1 MALSYDPGSKKWN
14 VSYEKTDNKIDYSTD
29 NKTTKRIYVA
39 TWWGYKNIKAAQV
52 SNTPISPSKGVWVGE
67 MNIDRDA
74 TAQSINSALGVQPE
88 RSLNGGNLLPG
99 IKNEIAQQDTSLNNS
114 YRDLNTA
121 NATTNNLNQVKN
133 TAYDKTVALASNT
146 KGGDYVSQRD
156 TIRNIQGLDDQTK
169 NTLENYYKA
178 FYSTEKLQQWDPSL
192 GAKPPYGEFD
202 SSYYKTQS
210 PAAAQQWE
218 SAVAND
224 DIDITQRYGEGG
236 FYLQHYTTQG
246 KPAGLRGNKAETTA
260 AANEYLETPP
270 TDADLQAA
278 RTIQLGVDTDTQT
291 DRLLNIPAVASEWEK
306 AKGGDSYWKEQA
318 QEKFLDINKPDEF
331 AALFRLSDRPEDQI
345 VRLNYNANAGYGI
358 TELEDALGEA
368 VGEKATVD
376 VKRFGALTQDVL
388 KQTIDEMKKA
398 KAREQE
404 MAMFKGF
411 GAFSE
416 ITDINK
422 ELSNSILGDSG
433 VGGVLSF
440 MGGGKAQESL
450 EKSLTGLTGVN
461 TNNTV
466 YNWQKWFDETLK
478 TKYSKDY
485 SKFEPLE
492 EKRDVIKAF
501 TSEKTKGKV
510 FDEGKQEFTE
520 DFLNR
525 SGFTT
530 TQDLINFLKKQETE
544 GQTILDTIK
553 GDPGDNAKT
562 VLDPILS
569 TLTKTIKDLDKETD
583 RSFTLN
589 YATDD
594 ITNDIKIDAQ
604 FARDFIDEYLIP
616 RFNQS
621 KSMNEFVE
629 YLDVR
634 QEEQNPFQTQDIMNA
649 AKLVADVRAESYLD
663 QIKATPGRYFD
674 SNFYFNPTGDKARE
688 SAYADQ
694 ASTVA
699 ADWEAAKKG
708 DEYWKSQAYR
718 FGVNIEDKDAFAR
731 MHFQVKGQGKGY
743 DPADDILNASKV
755 SDYIYTQILPAL
767 KEEALKSG
775 TVFGQFIT
783 PEEFADEM
791 LRGLDPNDKS
801 TWDEVLKRY
810 GMDDFKGNIDEL
822 KEYVKETLRTGSA
835 QEIREN
841 IKYLN
846 EKRQKPTQEAL
857 GVTYI
862 ERPEDYK
869 DEGIK
874 GETELYKTFQSA
886 GFKGT
891 EDEFYNDFFPDM
903 DRSEQVLLTK
913 SGKDESLKTTGLDFT
928 DPFASLGTIE
938 SFFDADEPEETTDKP
953 EPKTNS
959 YFRIAMG
966 EDEDE
971 PTTKSKSGASIL
983 GEFTSMFKGL

>member
-1 MALSYDPGSKKWN
+1 MGISYDPPSKKWN
-14 VSYEKTDNKIDYSTD
+14 VVPENIPD
-29 NKTTKRIYVA
+29 TTPK
-39 TWWGYKNIKAAQV
+39 QV
-52 SNTPISPSKGVWVGE
+52 SIWV
-67 MNIDRDA
+67 DD
-74 TAQSINSALGVQPE
+74 
-88 RSLNGGNLLPG
+88 NGGNLYAMDVSKDPYWQQQDAKRRAGTKIPKSNFFEVSFPSNLTNDQIGKLIASEYKKKTKHPQG
-99 IKNEIAQQDTSLNNS
+99 IKNYEKNNGPIENLFIDRVKSDPVDVPAYADVKAFYGWSTDIKNAEDIRKLNIE
-114 YRDLNTA
+114 TA
-121 NATTNNLNQVKN
+121 EKN
-133 TAYDKTVALASNT
+133 TNKNSAYNT
-146 KGGDYVSQRD
+146 LQAIAANTSGGDYVKQRES
-156 TIRNIQGLDDQTK
+156 IRQLEGPGLDEK
-169 NTLENYYKA
+169 FKKEILEENFKA
-178 FYSTEKLQQWDPSL
+178 FYITEKLQPWDSSL
-192 GAKPPYGEFD
+192 GAKPPYGTFD
-202 SSYYKTQS
+202 PNYYKTQNPTVS
-210 PAAAQQWE
+210 QQWS

-224 DIDITQRYGEGG
+224 DIDITQRYVEND
-236 FYLQHYTTQG
+236 FYLQHYTNQG
-246 KPAGLRGNKAETTA
+246 KAAGLRGNKAEVTA
-260 AANEYLETPP
+260 AANQYLEKSP

-278 RTIQLGVDTDTQT
+278 RTLQLGVDIDTQT
-291 DRLLNIPAVASEWEK
+291 ERLLNIPAVEAEWEK
-306 AKGGDSYWKEQA
+306 AKNGDPYWKEQA
-318 QEKFLDINKPDEF
+318 KENFLDLNKPDEF
-331 AALFRLSDRPEDQI
+331 VALFRLSDRPEDQI

-358 TELEDALGEA
+358 TELEDAIGEA

-404 MAMFKGF
+404 ISMFKGF
-411 GAFSE
+411 GAFGE
-416 ITDINK
+416 IMDINK

-450 EKSLTGLTGVN
+450 EKSLTGITGVN

-478 TKYSKDY
+478 TKYN
-485 SKFEPLE
+485 ENLE
-492 EKRDVIKAF
+492 LGYTTEEAKEQVKIEADFAK
-501 TSEKTKGKV
+501 
-510 FDEGKQEFTE
+510 EF
-520 DFLNR
+520 
-525 SGFTT
+525 
-530 TQDLINFLKKQETE
+530 
-544 GQTILDTIK
+544 
-553 GDPGDNAKT
+553 
-562 VLDPILS
+562 V
-569 TLTKTIKDLDKETD
+569 DK
-583 RSFTLN
+583 
-589 YATDD
+589 
-594 ITNDIKIDAQ
+594 
-604 FARDFIDEYLIP
+604 YLIP
-616 RFNQS
+616 RFDQS
-621 KSMNEFVE
+621 KSMDEFVE

-634 QEEQNPFQTQDIMNA
+634 QSEQNPFQTQDIMNA
-649 AKLVADVRAESYLD
+649 AKLVADVRARSYLD
-663 QIKATPGRYFD
+663 QLKATPGRYFD

-688 SAYADQ
+688 SAYTDQ

-708 DEYWKSQAYR
+708 DEYWKTQAYR
-718 FGVNIEDKDAFAR
+718 FGVNINDKDAFAR

-791 LRGLDPNDKS
+791 LRGLDPNDKT

-810 GMDDFKGNIDEL
+810 GLENFKGTIEEL

-846 EKRQKPTQEAL
+846 EKRQKPTQQAL

-869 DEGIK
+869 EGDVK

-891 EDEFYNDFFPDM
+891 EDEFYNNFFPDM
-903 DRSEQVLLTK
+903 DRSEQALLTK
-913 SGKDESLKTTGLDFT
+913 SGKNEALKTTGLDFT

-971 PTTKSKSGASIL
+971 STTKSRSGASIL

>member
-1 MALSYDPGSKKWN
+1 MGISYDPPSKKWN
-14 VSYEKTDNKIDYSTD
+14 VVYEKTDYKTDYPIDTSAMPTLAEYGLVYPGKTLNAQRWNAQKDKQNAAKNARLYAAMKVWDTNQELNKKYSTLNAD
-29 NKTTKRIYVA
+29 NTALNQQNTYKNQAYDNTVA
-39 TWWGYKNIKAAQV
+39 T
-52 SNTPISPSKGVWVGE
+52 
-67 MNIDRDA
+67 
-74 TAQSINSALGVQPE
+74 
-88 RSLNGGNLLPG
+88 
-99 IKNEIAQQDTSLNNS
+99 
-114 YRDLNTA
+114 
-121 NATTNNLNQVKN
+121 
-133 TAYDKTVALASNT
+133 ASST
-146 KGGDYVSQRD
+146 RGGDYTTQRQL
-156 TIRNIQGLDDQTK
+156 IRNTQNIDSTLK
-169 NTLENYYKA
+169 NTLETYYKA
-178 FYSTEKLQQWDPSL
+178 FYSTEKLQQWDSTL
-192 GAKPPYGEFD
+192 GAKPPYGTFD
-202 SSYYKTQS
+202 PTYYKTQN
-210 PAAAQQWE
+210 PAVSQQWA

-224 DIDITQRYGEGG
+224 DIDITQRYGENG

-246 KPAGLRGNKAETTA
+246 KPTGARGNKAEVTA
-260 AANEYLETPP
+260 AANQYLEDTP
-270 TDADLQAA
+270 TDTDLQAA
-278 RTIQLGVDTDTQT
+278 RTLQLGVDTDTQT
-291 DRLLNIPAVASEWEK
+291 ERLLNIPAVASEWEK
-306 AKGGDSYWKEQA
+306 AKRDDPYWKEQA
-318 QEKFLDINKPDEF
+318 KENFLDLNKPDEF
-331 AALFRLSDRPEDQI
+331 AVLFRLSDRPEDQI

-358 TELEDALGEA
+358 TELEDAIGEA

-404 MAMFKGF
+404 ISMFKGF
-411 GAFSE
+411 GAFGE
-416 ITDINK
+416 IVDINK

-433 VGGVLSF
+433 VGGILSF
-440 MGGGKAQESL
+440 TGGGKAQESL
-450 EKSLTGLTGVN
+450 EKSLTGITGVN

-478 TKYSKDY
+478 TKYD
-485 SKFEPLE
+485 ENLE
-492 EKRDVIKAF
+492 LGYTTEEAKEQVKIEAGFAK
-501 TSEKTKGKV
+501 
-510 FDEGKQEFTE
+510 EF
-520 DFLNR
+520 
-525 SGFTT
+525 
-530 TQDLINFLKKQETE
+530 
-544 GQTILDTIK
+544 
-553 GDPGDNAKT
+553 
-562 VLDPILS
+562 V
-569 TLTKTIKDLDKETD
+569 DK
-583 RSFTLN
+583 
-589 YATDD
+589 
-594 ITNDIKIDAQ
+594 
-604 FARDFIDEYLIP
+604 YLIP
-616 RFNQS
+616 RFDQS
-621 KSMNEFVE
+621 KSMDEFVE

-634 QEEQNPFQTQDIMNA
+634 QSEQNPFQTQDIMNA
-649 AKLVADVRAESYLD
+649 AKLVADVRAQSYLD
-663 QIKATPGRYFD
+663 QLKATPGRYFD
-674 SNFYFNPTGDKARE
+674 SNFYFSPTGDKARE
-688 SAYADQ
+688 GAYADQ

-699 ADWEAAKKG
+699 TDWEAAKNG

-810 GMDDFKGNIDEL
+810 GLEDFKGDITEL

-846 EKRQKPTQEAL
+846 EKRQKPTQEKL

-938 SFFDADEPEETTDKP
+938 SFFDADEPEKTTDKP

-971 PTTKSKSGASIL
+971 PLTKSKSGSSIL

>member
-1 MALSYDPGSKKWN
+1 MGISYDPPSKKWN
-14 VSYEKTDNKIDYSTD
+14 VVYEKTDYKTDYPIDTSAMPTLAEYGLVYPGKTLNAQRWNAQKDKQNAAKNARLYAAMKVWDTNQELNKKYSTLNAD
-29 NKTTKRIYVA
+29 NTALNQQNTYKNQAYDNTVA
-39 TWWGYKNIKAAQV
+39 T
-52 SNTPISPSKGVWVGE
+52 
-67 MNIDRDA
+67 
-74 TAQSINSALGVQPE
+74 
-88 RSLNGGNLLPG
+88 
-99 IKNEIAQQDTSLNNS
+99 
-114 YRDLNTA
+114 
-121 NATTNNLNQVKN
+121 
-133 TAYDKTVALASNT
+133 ASST
-146 KGGDYVSQRD
+146 RGGDYTTQRQL
-156 TIRNIQGLDDQTK
+156 IRNTQNIDSTLK
-169 NTLENYYKA
+169 NTLETYYKA
-178 FYSTEKLQQWDPSL
+178 FYSTEKLQQWDSTL
-192 GAKPPYGEFD
+192 GAKPPYGTFD
-202 SSYYKTQS
+202 PTYYKTQN
-210 PAAAQQWE
+210 PAVSQQWA
-218 SAVAND
+218 SAVADD
-224 DIDITQRYGEGG
+224 DIDITQRYGENG
-236 FYLQHYTTQG
+236 FYLQHYTNQG
-246 KPAGLRGNKAETTA
+246 KAAGARGNKAEVTA
-260 AANEYLETPP
+260 AANQYLEDTP
-270 TDADLQAA
+270 TDTDLQAA
-278 RTIQLGVDTDTQT
+278 RTLQLGVDTDTQT
-291 DRLLNIPAVASEWEK
+291 ERLLNIPAVKTEWEK
-306 AKGGDSYWKEQA
+306 AKNEDPYWKEQA
-318 QEKFLDINKPDEF
+318 KENFLDLNKPDEF
-331 AALFRLSDRPEDQI
+331 AVLFRLSDRPEDQI

-358 TELEDALGEA
+358 TELEDAIGEA

-404 MAMFKGF
+404 ISMFKGF
-411 GAFSE
+411 GAFGE
-416 ITDINK
+416 IVDINK

-433 VGGVLSF
+433 VGGILSF
-440 MGGGKAQESL
+440 TGGGKAQESL
-450 EKSLTGLTGVN
+450 EKSLTGITGVN

-478 TKYSKDY
+478 TKYD
-485 SKFEPLE
+485 ENLE
-492 EKRDVIKAF
+492 LGYTTEEAKEQVKIEAGFAK
-501 TSEKTKGKV
+501 
-510 FDEGKQEFTE
+510 EF
-520 DFLNR
+520 
-525 SGFTT
+525 
-530 TQDLINFLKKQETE
+530 
-544 GQTILDTIK
+544 
-553 GDPGDNAKT
+553 
-562 VLDPILS
+562 V
-569 TLTKTIKDLDKETD
+569 DK
-583 RSFTLN
+583 
-589 YATDD
+589 
-594 ITNDIKIDAQ
+594 
-604 FARDFIDEYLIP
+604 YLIP
-616 RFNQS
+616 RFDQS
-621 KSMNEFVE
+621 KSMDEFVE

-634 QEEQNPFQTQDIMNA
+634 QSEQNPFQTQDIMNA
-649 AKLVADVRAESYLD
+649 AKLVADVRAQSYLD
-663 QIKATPGRYFD
+663 QLKATPGRYFD
-674 SNFYFNPTGDKARE
+674 SNFYFSPTGDKARE
-688 SAYADQ
+688 GAYADQ

-699 ADWEAAKKG
+699 TDWEAAKNG

-810 GMDDFKGNIDEL
+810 GLEDFKGDITEL

-846 EKRQKPTQEAL
+846 EKRQKPTQEKL

-891 EDEFYNDFFPDM
+891 EDEFYNNFFPDM

-938 SFFDADEPEETTDKP
+938 SFFDADEPEKTTDKP

-971 PTTKSKSGASIL
+971 PLTKSKSGSSIL

>member
-14 VSYEKTDNKIDYSTD
+14 VSYEKTDNKTDYSTD
-29 NKTTKRIYVA
+29 NKTTKRVYVA
-39 TWWGYKNIKAAQV
+39 TWWMLMGKGNVKVAQI
-52 SNTPISPSKGVWVGE
+52 SNTPIPWGKGKWVGE
-67 MNIDRDA
+67 MDIDRDA
-74 TAQSINSALGVQPE
+74 TAESISNALGIQQG
-88 RSLNGGNLLPG
+88 RSYALVGSNLLPE
-99 IKNEIAQQDTSLNNS
+99 IKKSIAEQDTAVNNS
-114 YRDLNTA
+114 YRDLNTT
-121 NATTNNLNQVKN
+121 NATTNKSNEVKN
-133 TAYDKTVALASNT
+133 AAYDRTVTLANNT

-156 TIRNIQGLDDQTK
+156 TLRNIQGLDGQTK

-210 PAAAQQWE
+210 PAAAQQWA

-246 KPAGLRGNKAETTA
+246 KPAGVRGNKAEATA
-260 AANEYLETPP
+260 AANQYVEKAP

-291 DRLLNIPAVASEWEK
+291 DRLLKIPTVASEWEK

-318 QEKFLDINKPDEF
+318 KEKFLDVNKADEF

-345 VRLNYNANAGYGI
+345 IRLNYNANAGYGI

-368 VGEKATVD
+368 VGEKVLVD

-398 KAREQE
+398 KAREQNIS
-404 MAMFKGF
+404 MFKGF

-416 ITDINK
+416 ISDINK

-433 VGGVLSF
+433 IGGVLSF
-440 MGGGKAQESL
+440 MGGDKAQESL
-450 EKSLTGLTGVN
+450 EKSLTKVTGVN
-461 TNNTV
+461 TNNTI
-466 YNWQKWFDETLK
+466 YNWQKWFDDTLK
-478 TKYSKDY
+478 TKYDENLELGYTTDEAKEQVKIEASFAKDFVDKY
-485 SKFEPLE
+485 
-492 EKRDVIKAF
+492 
-501 TSEKTKGKV
+501 
-510 FDEGKQEFTE
+510 
-520 DFLNR
+520 
-525 SGFTT
+525 
-530 TQDLINFLKKQETE
+530 
-544 GQTILDTIK
+544 
-553 GDPGDNAKT
+553 
-562 VLDPILS
+562 
-569 TLTKTIKDLDKETD
+569 LT
-583 RSFTLN
+583 
-589 YATDD
+589 
-594 ITNDIKIDAQ
+594 
-604 FARDFIDEYLIP
+604 P
-616 RFNQS
+616 RFNES
-621 KSMNEFVE
+621 RSMDEFVE

-634 QEEQNPFQTQDIMNA
+634 QSEQNPFQTQDILNA
-649 AKLVADVRAESYLD
+649 AKLVADVRAQKYLD
-663 QIKATPGRYFD
+663 DVKATPGRYFD
-674 SNFYFNPTGDKARE
+674 SNFYFSPTGDKARE
-688 SAYADQ
+688 GAYADQ

-767 KEEALKSG
+767 KEETLKSG
-775 TVFGQFIT
+775 TIFGQFIT

-791 LRGLDPNDKS
+791 LRGLNPDDKS

-810 GMDDFKGNIDEL
+810 GMDTFKGTIDEL

-835 QEIREN
+835 QDIRDN

-846 EKRQKPTQEAL
+846 DKREKPTQQTL

-869 DEGIK
+869 DEQAK
-874 GETELYKTFQSA
+874 PQTELYKTFQSS
-886 GFKGT
+886 GFQGT
-891 EDEFYNDFFPDM
+891 EDEFYENFFPDM
-903 DRSEQVLLTK
+903 DRSEQALLTK
-913 SGKDESLKTTGLDFT
+913 SGKDSSLKTTGLDFS
-928 DPFASLGTIE
+928 DPFASLGTLE
-938 SFFDADEPEETTDKP
+938 SFFEADKTEETEDKP

-971 PTTKSKSGASIL
+971 PTTKSKSGSAIL

>member
-1 MALSYDPGSKKWN
+1 MALSYDPGSRKWN
-14 VSYEKTDNKIDYSTD
+14 VSYEKTDNKTDYSTD

-39 TWWGYKNIKAAQV
+39 TDWVPSGNKGGRYKRVLFSDA
-52 SNTPISPSKGVWVGE
+52 PIAEIRGKRWAGT
-67 MNIDRDA
+67 MDIDRDA
-74 TAQSINSALGVQPE
+74 TETSIKQALGVTTRLGLQTFIVLSG
-88 RSLNGGNLLPG
+88 SLAET
-99 IKNEIAQQDTSLNNS
+99 KNEITQQDTSLNNS

-121 NATTNNLNQVKN
+121 NATTNNSNHVKN
-133 TAYDKTVALASNT
+133 AAYNKTVTLANNT

-156 TIRNIQGLDDQTK
+156 TIRNIQGLDYQTK
-169 NTLENYYKA
+169 KTLEDYYKA
-178 FYSTEKLQQWDPSL
+178 FYSTEKLQQWDPKL

-210 PAAAQQWE
+210 PAAAQQWA

-246 KPAGLRGNKAETTA
+246 KPAGVRGNKAEATA
-260 AANEYLETPP
+260 AANQYVEKAP

-345 VRLNYNANAGYGI
+345 IRLNYNANAGYGI

-404 MAMFKGF
+404 MSMFKGF

-416 ITDINK
+416 ISDINK

-440 MGGGKAQESL
+440 MGGDKAQESL
-450 EKSLTGLTGVN
+450 EKSLTGVTGVN

-478 TKYSKDY
+478 TKYD
-485 SKFEPLE
+485 ENLE
-492 EKRDVIKAF
+492 LGY
-501 TSEKTKGKV
+501 TT
-510 FDEGKQEFTE
+510 DEAKEQVKIEAGFAKEF
-520 DFLNR
+520 
-525 SGFTT
+525 
-530 TQDLINFLKKQETE
+530 
-544 GQTILDTIK
+544 
-553 GDPGDNAKT
+553 
-562 VLDPILS
+562 V
-569 TLTKTIKDLDKETD
+569 DK
-583 RSFTLN
+583 
-589 YATDD
+589 
-594 ITNDIKIDAQ
+594 
-604 FARDFIDEYLIP
+604 YLIP
-616 RFNQS
+616 RFDES
-621 KSMNEFVE
+621 RSMDEFVE

-634 QEEQNPFQTQDIMNA
+634 QSEQNPFQTQDIMNA
-649 AKLVADVRAESYLD
+649 AKLVADVRAKSYLD

-674 SNFYFNPTGDKARE
+674 SNFYFSPTGDKARE

-775 TVFGQFIT
+775 SVFGQFIT
-783 PEEFADEM
+783 PDEFADEM
-791 LRGLDPNDKS
+791 LRGLDPNDKT

-810 GMDDFKGNIDEL
+810 GMDNFKGSIDEL
-822 KEYVKETLRTGSA
+822 KDYVKETLRTGSA

-846 EKRQKPTQEAL
+846 EKRQKPTQETL

-862 ERPEDYK
+862 ERAEDYK
-869 DEGIK
+869 NEEIK

-913 SGKDESLKTTGLDFT
+913 SGKDESLKTSGLDFT

-971 PTTKSKSGASIL
+971 PTTKSKSGSAIL

>member
-1 MALSYDPGSKKWN
+1 MGISYDPPSRKWN
-14 VSYEKTDNKIDYSTD
+14 VAYEKTNYKTDHRTDYPTDLSVNNFKTVKLLAKISGTTGYINREVKDTDKNQKNAQKNKDNKRLNDLNSKLNID
-29 NKTTKRIYVA
+29 NKT
-39 TWWGYKNIKAAQV
+39 
-52 SNTPISPSKGVWVGE
+52 
-67 MNIDRDA
+67 
-74 TAQSINSALGVQPE
+74 
-88 RSLNGGNLLPG
+88 
-99 IKNEIAQQDTSLNNS
+99 
-114 YRDLNTA
+114 
-121 NATTNNLNQVKN
+121 LNQQN
-133 TAYDKTVALASNT
+133 TYTNKAYDKTVAVASTT
-146 KGGDYVSQRD
+146 KGGDYTAQREA
-156 TIRNIQGLDDQTK
+156 IRKISNVDSGLK
-169 NTLENYYKA
+169 STLENYYKA
-178 FYSTEKLQQWDPSL
+178 FYSNEKLQQWDTSL
-192 GAKPPYGEFD
+192 GAKPPYGEFN

-210 PAAAQQWE
+210 PAAAQQWA

-224 DIDITQRYGEGG
+224 DIDITQRYGENG

-246 KPAGLRGNKAETTA
+246 KAAGIRGNKAEVTA
-260 AANEYLETPP
+260 AANQYLEKGP

-278 RTIQLGVDTDTQT
+278 RTLQLSADTATQT

-306 AKGGDSYWKEQA
+306 AKGGDSYWKEQEK
-318 QEKFLDINKPDEF
+318 EKFLDVNKPDEF

-368 VGEKATVD
+368 VGEKALVD

-404 MAMFKGF
+404 MSMFKGF

-416 ITDINK
+416 ISDINK

-440 MGGGKAQESL
+440 MGGDKAQESL
-450 EKSLTGLTGVN
+450 EKSLTKATGVN
-461 TNNTV
+461 TNNTI

-478 TKYSKDY
+478 TKYD
-485 SKFEPLE
+485 ENLE
-492 EKRDVIKAF
+492 LGYTTEEAKEQVKIEAGFAK
-501 TSEKTKGKV
+501 
-510 FDEGKQEFTE
+510 EFV
-520 DFLNR
+520 D
-525 SGFTT
+525 
-530 TQDLINFLKKQETE
+530 KY
-544 GQTILDTIK
+544 
-553 GDPGDNAKT
+553 
-562 VLDPILS
+562 
-569 TLTKTIKDLDKETD
+569 LT
-583 RSFTLN
+583 
-589 YATDD
+589 
-594 ITNDIKIDAQ
+594 
-604 FARDFIDEYLIP
+604 P
-616 RFNQS
+616 RFDQS
-621 KSMNEFVE
+621 KSMDEFVE

-634 QEEQNPFQTQDIMNA
+634 KSEQNPFQTQDILNA
-649 AKLVADVRAESYLD
+649 AKLVADVRAQKYLD
-663 QIKATPGRYFD
+663 DVKATPGRYFD
-674 SNFYFNPTGDKARE
+674 SNFYFSPTGDKARE
-688 SAYADQ
+688 KAYADQ

-708 DEYWKSQAYR
+708 NEYWKSQAYR
-718 FGVNIEDKDAFAR
+718 FGVDIEDKDAFAR

-767 KEEALKSG
+767 KKEALKAG

-783 PEEFADEM
+783 PDEFADEM
-791 LRGLDPNDKS
+791 LRGLDPNNKS

-846 EKRQKPTQEAL
+846 EKRQKPTQEKL
-857 GVTYI
+857 GITYI

-869 DEGIK
+869 DEEIK

-891 EDEFYNDFFPDM
+891 EDEFYENFFPDM
-903 DRSEQVLLTK
+903 DRSEQVFLTK
-913 SGKDESLKTTGLDFT
+913 SGKNESLKTSGLDFS

-971 PTTKSKSGASIL
+971 PTTKSKSGESIL

>member
-1 MALSYDPGSKKWN
+1 MGISYDLPSRKWN
-14 VSYEKTDNKIDYSTD
+14 VVYEKVDYKTDYPILPADLPTNIKPATFQEWKQGVIDSAGQGSGALSKARAALADIDKNAAANQENAKANAANAETNKYNSSLNTENQKL
-29 NKTTKRIYVA
+29 NKANT
-39 TWWGYKNIKAAQV
+39 YKNQ
-52 SNTPISPSKGVWVGE
+52 
-67 MNIDRDA
+67 
-74 TAQSINSALGVQPE
+74 
-88 RSLNGGNLLPG
+88 
-99 IKNEIAQQDTSLNNS
+99 
-114 YRDLNTA
+114 
-121 NATTNNLNQVKN
+121 
-133 TAYDKTVALASNT
+133 AYDKTVAVASTT
-146 KGGDYVSQRD
+146 KGGDYTSQREA
-156 TIRNIQGLDDQTK
+156 IRNIANVDSGLK
-169 NTLENYYKA
+169 STLENYYKA
-178 FYSTEKLQQWDPSL
+178 FYSTEKLQQWDPKL

-210 PAAAQQWE
+210 PAAAQQWD

-345 VRLNYNANAGYGI
+345 IRLNYNANAGYGI

-368 VGEKATVD
+368 VGEKALVD

-404 MAMFKGF
+404 MSMFKGF

-416 ITDINK
+416 ISDINK

-450 EKSLTGLTGVN
+450 EKSLTKVTGVN
-461 TNNTV
+461 TNNTI

-478 TKYSKDY
+478 TKYD
-485 SKFEPLE
+485 ENLE
-492 EKRDVIKAF
+492 LGYTTEEAKEQVRIEAGFAK
-501 TSEKTKGKV
+501 
-510 FDEGKQEFTE
+510 EFV
-520 DFLNR
+520 D
-525 SGFTT
+525 
-530 TQDLINFLKKQETE
+530 KY
-544 GQTILDTIK
+544 
-553 GDPGDNAKT
+553 
-562 VLDPILS
+562 
-569 TLTKTIKDLDKETD
+569 LT
-583 RSFTLN
+583 
-589 YATDD
+589 
-594 ITNDIKIDAQ
+594 
-604 FARDFIDEYLIP
+604 P
-616 RFNQS
+616 RFDQS
-621 KSMNEFVE
+621 KSMDEFVE

-634 QEEQNPFQTQDIMNA
+634 QSEQNPFQTQDILNA
-649 AKLVADVRAESYLD
+649 AKLVADVRAQKYLD
-663 QIKATPGRYFD
+663 DVKATPGRYFD

-688 SAYADQ
+688 GAYADQ

-699 ADWEAAKKG
+699 ADWEAAKNG

-810 GMDDFKGNIDEL
+810 GLENFKGSIEEL
-822 KEYVKETLRTGSA
+822 KDYVKETLRTGSA

-938 SFFDADEPEETTDKP
+938 SFFDADEPEETTDKS

-971 PTTKSKSGASIL
+971 PTTKSKSGSAIL
-983 GEFTSMFKGL
+983 DEFTSMFKGL

>member
-1 MALSYDPGSKKWN
+1 MGKKKPSAPVTQVDTSYQEYLEYAQKLEKERNSSVWQGDISYDPVTKKWN
-14 VSYEKTDNKIDYSTD
+14 LKDEKTDYIETYPT
-29 NKTTKRIYVA
+29 
-39 TWWGYKNIKAAQV
+39 
-52 SNTPISPSKGVWVGE
+52 
-67 MNIDRDA
+67 
-74 TAQSINSALGVQPE
+74 
-88 RSLNGGNLLPG
+88 NGGN
-99 IKNEIAQQDTSLNNS
+99 S
-114 YRDLNTA
+114 YINDLNATVNAEHAALNKTNTEKNKAYQLTISTA
-121 NATTNNLNQVKN
+121 N
-133 TAYDKTVALASNT
+133 NT
-146 KGGDYVSQRD
+146 KGSDYTAQRQRIKNLSEID
-156 TIRNIQGLDDQTK
+156 IQLK
-169 NTLENYYKA
+169 NTLENHYKT
-178 FYSTEKLQQWDPSL
+178 FYITEKLQQWDPSL

-202 SSYYKTQS
+202 SSYYKIQS
-210 PAAAQQWE
+210 PAAAQQWA

-246 KPAGLRGNKAETTA
+246 KPAGIRGNKAEATV
-260 AANEYLETPP
+260 AANEYIEKVP

-291 DRLLNIPAVASEWEK
+291 NRLLNIPAIASEWEK

-318 QEKFLDINKPDEF
+318 KEKFLDVNKPDEF

-345 VRLNYNANAGYGI
+345 VRLNYNANAGYGV

-368 VGEKATVD
+368 VGEKALVD

-398 KAREQE
+398 KAREQNIS
-404 MAMFKGF
+404 MFKGF

-433 VGGVLSF
+433 IGGVLSF
-440 MGGGKAQESL
+440 MGGDKAQESL
-450 EKSLTGLTGVN
+450 EKSLTKVTGVN
-461 TNNTV
+461 TNNTI

-478 TKYSKDY
+478 TKYDENLELGYTTDEAKEQVKIEAGFAKDFVDKY
-485 SKFEPLE
+485 
-492 EKRDVIKAF
+492 
-501 TSEKTKGKV
+501 
-510 FDEGKQEFTE
+510 
-520 DFLNR
+520 
-525 SGFTT
+525 
-530 TQDLINFLKKQETE
+530 
-544 GQTILDTIK
+544 
-553 GDPGDNAKT
+553 
-562 VLDPILS
+562 
-569 TLTKTIKDLDKETD
+569 LT
-583 RSFTLN
+583 
-589 YATDD
+589 
-594 ITNDIKIDAQ
+594 
-604 FARDFIDEYLIP
+604 P
-616 RFNQS
+616 RFNES
-621 KSMNEFVE
+621 RSMDEFVE

-634 QEEQNPFQTQDIMNA
+634 QSEQNPFQTQDILNA
-649 AKLVADVRAESYLD
+649 AKLVADVRAQKYLD
-663 QIKATPGRYFD
+663 DVKATPGRYFD

-718 FGVNIEDKDAFAR
+718 FGVDIEDKDAFAR
-731 MHFQVKGQGKGY
+731 MHFQVKGQGRGY

-783 PEEFADEM
+783 PDEFADEM
-791 LRGLDPNDKS
+791 LRGLDPNDKG

-810 GMDDFKGNIDEL
+810 GMDNFKGSIDEL
-822 KEYVKETLRTGSA
+822 KDYVKETLRTGSA

-846 EKRQKPTQEAL
+846 EKRQKPTQETL

-862 ERPEDYK
+862 ERAEDYK
-869 DEGIK
+869 NEEIK

-913 SGKDESLKTTGLDFT
+913 SGKDESLKTSGLDFT

>member
-1 MALSYDPGSKKWN
+1 MGISYDPPSKKWN
-14 VSYEKTDNKIDYSTD
+14 VVPEKTDYKTDEPTHEKMQVWKKISIRVTATKGQSTWTPFISEWD
-29 NKTTKRIYVA
+29 VGVNLTKPPTKPGLNVGWELVGEIPVNYDGNSFNAIGISGKLPGELLSRASDASASTKTTNEY
-39 TWWGYKNIKAAQV
+39 N
-52 SNTPISPSKGVWVGE
+52 
-67 MNIDRDA
+67 
-74 TAQSINSALGVQPE
+74 QSINK
-88 RSLNGGNLLPG
+88 LNS
-99 IKNEIAQQDTSLNNS
+99 E
-114 YRDLNTA
+114 LNTA
-121 NATTNNLNQVKN
+121 NQARND
-133 TAYDKTVALASNT
+133 AYNKTVSVAAST
-146 KGGDYVSQRD
+146 KGGDYVAQREA
-156 TIRNIQGLDDQTK
+156 IKNLQGIDSSLK
-169 NTLENYYKA
+169 STLENYYKA
-178 FYSTEKLQQWDPSL
+178 FYSTEKLQQWDPKL

-210 PAAAQQWE
+210 PAASQQWA

-246 KPAGLRGNKAETTA
+246 KPAGLRGNKAEVTA
-260 AANEYLETPP
+260 AANQYVERVP

-278 RTIQLGVDTDTQT
+278 RTLQLSADTDTQT
-291 DRLLNIPAVASEWEK
+291 DRLLNIPTVASEWEK
-306 AKGGDSYWKEQA
+306 AKSGDSYWKEQA
-318 QEKFLDINKPDEF
+318 KEKFLDVNKKDEF

-345 VRLNYNANAGYGI
+345 VRLNYNANTGYGI

-398 KAREQE
+398 KAREQNIS
-404 MAMFKGF
+404 MLKGF
-411 GAFSE
+411 GAFNE
-416 ITDINK
+416 ISDINK

-440 MGGGKAQESL
+440 MGGGMSQESL
-450 EKSLTGLTGVN
+450 EESLTKVTGVN

-478 TKYSKDY
+478 TKYD
-485 SKFEPLE
+485 ENLE
-492 EKRDVIKAF
+492 LGYTTEEAKEQVKIEAGFAK
-501 TSEKTKGKV
+501 
-510 FDEGKQEFTE
+510 EFV
-520 DFLNR
+520 D
-525 SGFTT
+525 
-530 TQDLINFLKKQETE
+530 KY
-544 GQTILDTIK
+544 
-553 GDPGDNAKT
+553 
-562 VLDPILS
+562 
-569 TLTKTIKDLDKETD
+569 LT
-583 RSFTLN
+583 
-589 YATDD
+589 
-594 ITNDIKIDAQ
+594 
-604 FARDFIDEYLIP
+604 P

-621 KSMNEFVE
+621 KSMDEFVE

-634 QEEQNPFQTQDIMNA
+634 QSEQNPFQTQDIMNA
-649 AKLVADVRAESYLD
+649 AKLVADVRAKSYLD

-674 SNFYFNPTGDKARE
+674 SNFYFSPTGDKARE
-688 SAYADQ
+688 GAYAEQ

-699 ADWEAAKKG
+699 TDWEAAKKG

-743 DPADDILNASKV
+743 DPADDILNAGKV

-767 KEEALKSG
+767 KEEALKAGS
-775 TVFGQFIT
+775 VFGQFIT
-783 PEEFADEM
+783 PDEFADEM
-791 LRGLDPNDKS
+791 LQGIDPNDRK

-810 GMDDFKGNIDEL
+810 GIDDFKGSIDEL

-846 EKRQKPTQEAL
+846 EKRQKPTQEKL

-869 DEGIK
+869 EGDVK

-913 SGKDESLKTTGLDFT
+913 SGKNEGLKTTGLDFT

-938 SFFDADEPEETTDKP
+938 SFFDADEPEKTTDKP

-966 EDEDE
+966 EDEEE
-971 PTTKSKSGASIL
+971 PLTKSKSGSSIL

>member
-1 MALSYDPGSKKWN
+1 MGISYDPPSRKWKVEYEDAN
-14 VSYEKTDNKIDYSTD
+14 LSLLPTETTQTIYVDTQFHYGIRNEVIANISYTPRKWYDPVVINSTSTPESILSQTNAVGWALHPSASIDTRTGVNHYTKYGTKSRPIGPGDRYSNWVTPKIEDVRKIDKLYAEE
-29 NKTTKRIYVA
+29 NKKTTALNVA
-39 TWWGYKNIKAAQV
+39 NQAKN
-52 SNTPISPSKGVWVGE
+52 
-67 MNIDRDA
+67 D
-74 TAQSINSALGVQPE
+74 
-88 RSLNGGNLLPG
+88 
-99 IKNEIAQQDTSLNNS
+99 
-114 YRDLNTA
+114 
-121 NATTNNLNQVKN
+121 
-133 TAYDKTVALASNT
+133 AYDKTLAIANT
-146 KGGDYVSQRD
+146 TRGGDYVAQRES
-156 TIRNIQGLDDQTK
+156 IRNLPGLDETTK
-169 NTLENYYKA
+169 SRLETYYKA
-178 FYSTEKLQQWDPSL
+178 FYQTEKLQSWNSAL
-192 GAKPPYGEFD
+192 GAKPPYGDFD
-202 SSYYKTQS
+202 AAYYKTQN
-210 PAAAQQWE
+210 PVAAQQWT

-224 DIDITQRYGEGG
+224 DIDITQRYGENG
-236 FYLQHYTTQG
+236 FYLQHYTIQG
-246 KPAGLRGNKAETTA
+246 KPAGVRGNKAELTK
-260 AANEYLETPP
+260 AANEYLEKTP
-270 TDADLQAA
+270 TDADLQAV
-278 RTIQLGVDTDTQT
+278 RTLQLSANTDTQT
-291 DRLLNIPAVASEWEK
+291 NRLLNIPAVASEWEK
-306 AKGGDSYWKEQA
+306 AKRDDPYWDKLA
-318 QEKFLDINKPDEF
+318 KEKFLDVNKPDEF

-358 TELEDALGEA
+358 TELEDAIGEA
-368 VGEKATVD
+368 VGEKILVD

-388 KQTIDEMKKA
+388 KETIAEMKKA

-404 MAMFKGF
+404 ISMFKGF
-411 GAFSE
+411 GAFGE
-416 ITDINK
+416 IVDINK

-450 EKSLTGLTGVN
+450 EKSLTGITGVN

-478 TKYSKDY
+478 TKYD
-485 SKFEPLE
+485 ENLE
-492 EKRDVIKAF
+492 LGYTTEQA
-501 TSEKTKGKV
+501 
-510 FDEGKQEFTE
+510 QEQVKIE
-520 DFLNR
+520 A
-525 SGFTT
+525 GF
-530 TQDLINFLKKQETE
+530 
-544 GQTILDTIK
+544 
-553 GDPGDNAKT
+553 AKEF
-562 VLDPILS
+562 V
-569 TLTKTIKDLDKETD
+569 DK
-583 RSFTLN
+583 
-589 YATDD
+589 
-594 ITNDIKIDAQ
+594 
-604 FARDFIDEYLIP
+604 YLIP
-616 RFNQS
+616 RFDES
-621 KSMNEFVE
+621 RSMDEFVE

-634 QEEQNPFQTQDIMNA
+634 QSEQNPFQTQDILSA
-649 AKLVADVRAESYLD
+649 TKLVADIRAQKYLD
-663 QIKATPGRYFD
+663 DIKATPGRYFD

-688 SAYADQ
+688 TAYTDQ

-708 DEYWKSQAYR
+708 DEYWKTQAYR
-718 FGVNIEDKDAFAR
+718 FGVNINDKDAFAR

-743 DPADDILNASKV
+743 DSADDILNASKV
-755 SDYIYTQILPAL
+755 SDYIYTQILPAI

-810 GMDDFKGNIDEL
+810 GLEDFKGDITEL

-846 EKRQKPTQEAL
+846 EKRQKPTQETL

-869 DEGIK
+869 DEQAK
-874 GETELYKTFQSA
+874 PQTELYKTFQSA
-886 GFKGT
+886 GFQGT
-891 EDEFYNDFFPDM
+891 EDDFYKDFFPDM
-903 DRSEQVLLTK
+903 DRSEQILLTK

-938 SFFDADEPEETTDKP
+938 SFFDADEPEKTTDKP

-971 PTTKSKSGASIL
+971 PLTKSKSGSSIL

>member
-1 MALSYDPGSKKWN
+1 MGISYDPPSRKWN
-14 VSYEKTDNKIDYSTD
+14 VVYETPKEIPTITLWTSNQAGISTSPNYLDPRAGFNPAPVYYSFTVSAD
-29 NKTTKRIYVA
+29 TT
-39 TWWGYKNIKAAQV
+39 
-52 SNTPISPSKGVWVGE
+52 E
-67 MNIDRDA
+67 DA
-74 TAQSINSALGVQPE
+74 
-88 RSLNGGNLLPG
+88 
-99 IKNEIAQQDTSLNNS
+99 IAQQAAELYKQIGVQKDTPIEEVTSIYKTTYLPYSDSITEIRGAIDNAQLTKEDNIKKEGLNE
-114 YRDLNTA
+114 
-121 NATTNNLNQVKN
+121 
-133 TAYDKTVALASNT
+133 AYDVVQTVANNT
-146 KGGDYVSQRD
+146 VGGDYVTQRNL
-156 TIRNIQGLDDQTK
+156 IRQINAPGLTDVIK
-169 NTLENYYKA
+169 STLEDNYKA
-178 FYSTEKLQQWDPSL
+178 FYSTEKLQQWDSAAL
-192 GAKPPYGEFD
+192 GAKPPYGDFD
-202 SSYYKTQS
+202 PVYYKTQS
-210 PAAAQQWE
+210 PAAAQQWA

-270 TDADLQAA
+270 TDADLQAV

-291 DRLLNIPAVASEWEK
+291 ERLLNIPAVASEWEK

-345 VRLNYNANAGYGI
+345 IRLNYNANAGYGI

-368 VGEKATVD
+368 VGEKALVD
-376 VKRFGALTQDVL
+376 VKRFGALAQDVL

-404 MAMFKGF
+404 MSMFKGF

-416 ITDINK
+416 ISDINK

-440 MGGGKAQESL
+440 MGGNKAQESL
-450 EKSLTGLTGVN
+450 EKSLAGITGVN

-478 TKYSKDY
+478 TKYD
-485 SKFEPLE
+485 ENLE
-492 EKRDVIKAF
+492 LGYTTEQA
-501 TSEKTKGKV
+501 
-510 FDEGKQEFTE
+510 QEQVKIE
-520 DFLNR
+520 A
-525 SGFTT
+525 GF
-530 TQDLINFLKKQETE
+530 
-544 GQTILDTIK
+544 
-553 GDPGDNAKT
+553 AKEF
-562 VLDPILS
+562 V
-569 TLTKTIKDLDKETD
+569 DK
-583 RSFTLN
+583 
-589 YATDD
+589 
-594 ITNDIKIDAQ
+594 
-604 FARDFIDEYLIP
+604 YLIP
-616 RFNQS
+616 RFDES
-621 KSMNEFVE
+621 RSMDEFVE

-634 QEEQNPFQTQDIMNA
+634 QSEQNPFQTQDVLNA
-649 AKLVADVRAESYLD
+649 AKLVADIRAQKYLD
-663 QIKATPGRYFD
+663 DVKATPGRYFD

-688 SAYADQ
+688 GAYADQ

-699 ADWEAAKKG
+699 ADWEAAKNG

-767 KEEALKSG
+767 KEEVLKSG
-775 TVFGQFIT
+775 SVFGQFIT

-791 LRGLDPNDKS
+791 LLGLDPNDKT
-801 TWDEVLKRY
+801 TWDEVLKLY
-810 GMDDFKGNIDEL
+810 GMDDFKGTIDEL
-822 KEYVKETLRTGSA
+822 KNYVGETLRTSSA

-971 PTTKSKSGASIL
+971 PTTKSKSGSDIL

>member
-1 MALSYDPGSKKWN
+1 MGISYDLPSRKWN
-14 VSYEKTDNKIDYSTD
+14 VVYEKVDYKTDYPILPADLPTNIKPATFQEWKQGVIDSAGQGSGALSKARAALADIDKNAAANQENAKANAANAETNKYNSSLNTENQKL
-29 NKTTKRIYVA
+29 NKANT
-39 TWWGYKNIKAAQV
+39 YKNQ
-52 SNTPISPSKGVWVGE
+52 
-67 MNIDRDA
+67 
-74 TAQSINSALGVQPE
+74 
-88 RSLNGGNLLPG
+88 
-99 IKNEIAQQDTSLNNS
+99 
-114 YRDLNTA
+114 
-121 NATTNNLNQVKN
+121 
-133 TAYDKTVALASNT
+133 AYDKTVAVASTT
-146 KGGDYVSQRD
+146 KGGDYTAQREA
-156 TIRNIQGLDDQTK
+156 IRNIANVDSGLK
-169 NTLENYYKA
+169 STLENYYKA
-178 FYSTEKLQQWDPSL
+178 FYSTEKLQQWDPKL

-210 PAAAQQWE
+210 PAAAQQWD

-345 VRLNYNANAGYGI
+345 IRLNYNANAGYGI

-368 VGEKATVD
+368 VGEKALVD

-404 MAMFKGF
+404 MSMFKGF

-416 ITDINK
+416 ISDINK

-450 EKSLTGLTGVN
+450 EKSLTKVTGVN
-461 TNNTV
+461 TNNTI

-478 TKYSKDY
+478 TKYD
-485 SKFEPLE
+485 ENLE
-492 EKRDVIKAF
+492 LGYTTEEAKEQVRIEAGFAK
-501 TSEKTKGKV
+501 
-510 FDEGKQEFTE
+510 EFV
-520 DFLNR
+520 D
-525 SGFTT
+525 
-530 TQDLINFLKKQETE
+530 KY
-544 GQTILDTIK
+544 
-553 GDPGDNAKT
+553 
-562 VLDPILS
+562 
-569 TLTKTIKDLDKETD
+569 LT
-583 RSFTLN
+583 
-589 YATDD
+589 
-594 ITNDIKIDAQ
+594 
-604 FARDFIDEYLIP
+604 P
-616 RFNQS
+616 RFDQS
-621 KSMNEFVE
+621 KSMDEFVE

-634 QEEQNPFQTQDIMNA
+634 QSEQNPFQTQDILNA
-649 AKLVADVRAESYLD
+649 AKLVADVRAQKYLD
-663 QIKATPGRYFD
+663 DVKATPGRYFD

-688 SAYADQ
+688 GAYADQ

-699 ADWEAAKKG
+699 ADWEAAKNG

-810 GMDDFKGNIDEL
+810 GLENFKGSIEEL
-822 KEYVKETLRTGSA
+822 KDYVKETLRTGSA

-971 PTTKSKSGASIL
+971 PTTKSKSGSAIL
-983 GEFTSMFKGL
+983 DEFTSMFKGL

>member
-1 MALSYDPGSKKWN
+1 MGISYDPPSRKWKKEYEN
-14 VSYEKTDNKIDYSTD
+14 ANLPLLPTETTQTIYVDTRFHPGIDKEVIANISYTPRKWYDPVVINSTSTPESILSQTNAVEWALNPSEPIDIRTRVKRTTPIGPGDRYSNWVAPKIEDVRKIDKLYAEE
-29 NKTTKRIYVA
+29 NKKTTALNVA
-39 TWWGYKNIKAAQV
+39 NQAKN
-52 SNTPISPSKGVWVGE
+52 N
-67 MNIDRDA
+67 
-74 TAQSINSALGVQPE
+74 
-88 RSLNGGNLLPG
+88 
-99 IKNEIAQQDTSLNNS
+99 
-114 YRDLNTA
+114 
-121 NATTNNLNQVKN
+121 
-133 TAYDKTVALASNT
+133 AYDKTLAIANT
-146 KGGDYVSQRD
+146 TRGGDYVAQRES
-156 TIRNIQGLDDQTK
+156 IRNLPGLDETTK
-169 NTLENYYKA
+169 SRLETYYKA
-178 FYSTEKLQQWDPSL
+178 FYQTEKLQSWNSAL
-192 GAKPPYGEFD
+192 GAKPPYGDFD
-202 SSYYKTQS
+202 AAYYKTQS
-210 PAAAQQWE
+210 PAAAREWD
-218 SAVAND
+218 SAVDND
-224 DIDITQRYGEGG
+224 DIDITQRYGENG
-236 FYLQHYTTQG
+236 FYLHHYTTQG
-246 KPAGLRGNKAETTA
+246 KPTGTRGNKAEVTA
-260 AANEYLETPP
+260 AANQYVEKTP

-278 RTIQLGVDTDTQT
+278 RTLQLGVDTDTQT
-291 DRLLNIPAVASEWEK
+291 ERLLNIPTVASEWEK
-306 AKGGDSYWKEQA
+306 AKRDDPYWKEQA
-318 QEKFLDINKPDEF
+318 KEKFLDINKPDEF

-358 TELEDALGEA
+358 TELEDAIGEA

-404 MAMFKGF
+404 ISMFKGF
-411 GAFSE
+411 GAFGE
-416 ITDINK
+416 IVDINK

-433 VGGVLSF
+433 VGGILSF
-440 MGGGKAQESL
+440 TGGGKAQESL
-450 EKSLTGLTGVN
+450 EKSLTGITGVN

-478 TKYSKDY
+478 TKYD
-485 SKFEPLE
+485 ENLE
-492 EKRDVIKAF
+492 LGYTTEEAKEQVKIEAGFAK
-501 TSEKTKGKV
+501 
-510 FDEGKQEFTE
+510 EF
-520 DFLNR
+520 
-525 SGFTT
+525 
-530 TQDLINFLKKQETE
+530 
-544 GQTILDTIK
+544 
-553 GDPGDNAKT
+553 
-562 VLDPILS
+562 V
-569 TLTKTIKDLDKETD
+569 DK
-583 RSFTLN
+583 
-589 YATDD
+589 
-594 ITNDIKIDAQ
+594 
-604 FARDFIDEYLIP
+604 YLIP
-616 RFNQS
+616 RFDQS
-621 KSMNEFVE
+621 KSMDEFVE

-634 QEEQNPFQTQDIMNA
+634 QSEQNPFQTQDIMNA
-649 AKLVADVRAESYLD
+649 AKLVADVRAQSYLD
-663 QIKATPGRYFD
+663 ELKATQGRHFD
-674 SNFYFNPTGDKARE
+674 SNFYFNPTGNKARE
-688 SAYADQ
+688 SRYAEQ
-694 ASTVA
+694 AATVA
-699 ADWEAAKKG
+699 ADWETAKNNSNALVDPTRPSLG
-708 DEYWKSQAYR
+708 TWAQQAYR
-718 FGVNIEDKDAFAR
+718 FGIKDLGDKERFASL
-731 MHFQVKGQGKGY
+731 HFQLIGSLPEDPTDLSKGIKF

-810 GMDDFKGNIDEL
+810 GLENFKGDITEL

-846 EKRQKPTQEAL
+846 EKRQKPTQEKL

-891 EDEFYNDFFPDM
+891 EDEFYKDFFPDT

-913 SGKDESLKTTGLDFT
+913 SGKDESLKTSGLDFT

-938 SFFDADEPEETTDKP
+938 SFFDADKPEETTDKP

-971 PTTKSKSGASIL
+971 PTTKSKSGSAIL

>member
-1 MALSYDPGSKKWN
+1 MGISYDPPSKKWN
-14 VSYEKTDNKIDYSTD
+14 VVYEKTDYKTDYPIDTSAMPTLAEYGLVYPGKTLNAQRWNAQKDKQNAAKNARLYAAMKVWDTNQELNKKYSTLNAD
-29 NKTTKRIYVA
+29 NTALNQQNTYKNQAYDNTVA
-39 TWWGYKNIKAAQV
+39 T
-52 SNTPISPSKGVWVGE
+52 
-67 MNIDRDA
+67 
-74 TAQSINSALGVQPE
+74 
-88 RSLNGGNLLPG
+88 
-99 IKNEIAQQDTSLNNS
+99 
-114 YRDLNTA
+114 
-121 NATTNNLNQVKN
+121 
-133 TAYDKTVALASNT
+133 ASST
-146 KGGDYVSQRD
+146 RGGDYTTQRQL
-156 TIRNIQGLDDQTK
+156 IRNTQNIDSTLK
-169 NTLENYYKA
+169 NTLETYYKA
-178 FYSTEKLQQWDPSL
+178 FYSTEKLQQWDSTL
-192 GAKPPYGEFD
+192 GAKPPYGTFD
-202 SSYYKTQS
+202 PTYYKTQN
-210 PAAAQQWE
+210 PAVSQQWA

-224 DIDITQRYGEGG
+224 DIDITQRYGENG

-246 KPAGLRGNKAETTA
+246 KPTGARGNKAEVTA
-260 AANEYLETPP
+260 AANQYLEDTP
-270 TDADLQAA
+270 TDTDLQAA
-278 RTIQLGVDTDTQT
+278 RTLQLGVDTDTQT
-291 DRLLNIPAVASEWEK
+291 ERLLNIPAVASEWEK
-306 AKGGDSYWKEQA
+306 AKRDDPYWKEQA
-318 QEKFLDINKPDEF
+318 KEKFLDINKPDEF

-358 TELEDALGEA
+358 TELEDAIGEA

-404 MAMFKGF
+404 ISMFKGF
-411 GAFSE
+411 GAFGE
-416 ITDINK
+416 IVDINK

-433 VGGVLSF
+433 VGGILSF
-440 MGGGKAQESL
+440 TGGGKAQESL
-450 EKSLTGLTGVN
+450 EKSLTGITGVN

-478 TKYSKDY
+478 TKYDQN
-485 SKFEPLE
+485 LE
-492 EKRDVIKAF
+492 LGYTTEEAKEQVKIEAGFAK
-501 TSEKTKGKV
+501 
-510 FDEGKQEFTE
+510 EF
-520 DFLNR
+520 
-525 SGFTT
+525 
-530 TQDLINFLKKQETE
+530 
-544 GQTILDTIK
+544 
-553 GDPGDNAKT
+553 
-562 VLDPILS
+562 V
-569 TLTKTIKDLDKETD
+569 DK
-583 RSFTLN
+583 
-589 YATDD
+589 
-594 ITNDIKIDAQ
+594 
-604 FARDFIDEYLIP
+604 YLIP
-616 RFNQS
+616 RFDQS
-621 KSMNEFVE
+621 KSMDEFVE

-634 QEEQNPFQTQDIMNA
+634 QSEQNPFQTQDIMNA
-649 AKLVADVRAESYLD
+649 AKLVADVRAQSYLD
-663 QIKATPGRYFD
+663 QLKATPGRYFD
-674 SNFYFNPTGDKARE
+674 SNFYFSPTGDKARE
-688 SAYADQ
+688 GAYADQ

-699 ADWEAAKKG
+699 TDWEAAKNG

-801 TWDEVLKRY
+801 TWDEILKRY
-810 GMDDFKGNIDEL
+810 GLEDFKGDITEL

-846 EKRQKPTQEAL
+846 EKRQKPTQEKL

-891 EDEFYNDFFPDM
+891 EDEFYNNFFPDM

-938 SFFDADEPEETTDKP
+938 SFFDADEPEKTTDKP

-971 PTTKSKSGASIL
+971 PLTKSKSGSSIL

>member
-1 MALSYDPGSKKWN
+1 MGISYDPSSRKWN
-14 VSYEKTDNKIDYSTD
+14 IQYEKTDYPILSTD
-29 NKTTKRIYVA
+29 NKSTKTIYVNTVTRQFGKNYYGRVIAGVSLNPQPHWDPVVVDRNA
-39 TWWGYKNIKAAQV
+39 TPQSILSRTDARSWSLDYNTTVAPILAQLATEDTRLNQLHQQENTTRTALNS
-52 SNTPISPSKGVWVGE
+52 SNTI
-67 MNIDRDA
+67 
-74 TAQSINSALGVQPE
+74 
-88 RSLNGGNLLPG
+88 
-99 IKNEIAQQDTSLNNS
+99 
-114 YRDLNTA
+114 
-121 NATTNNLNQVKN
+121 KN
-133 TAYDKTVALASNT
+133 TAYDRTVSAANNT
-146 KGGDYVSQRD
+146 KGGDYVKQREL
-156 TIRNIQGLDDQTK
+156 IRNIQGLDSQTK
-169 NTLENYYKA
+169 ETLENYYKA
-178 FYSTEKLQQWDPSL
+178 FYSTEKLQQWDPKL

-202 SSYYKTQS
+202 PFYYKTQS
-210 PAAAQQWE
+210 PAAAQQWV

-246 KPAGLRGNKAETTA
+246 KPAGVRGNKAEVTA
-260 AANEYLETPP
+260 AANQYLEKGP
-270 TDADLQAA
+270 TDADIQAA
-278 RTIQLGVDTDTQT
+278 RTLQLGVNTDTQT
-291 DRLLNIPAVASEWEK
+291 DRLLKIPTVASEWEK
-306 AKGGDSYWKEQA
+306 AKRDDPYWREQA
-318 QEKFLDINKPDEF
+318 KEKFLDVNKPDEF
-331 AALFRLSDRPEDQI
+331 SALFRLSDRPEDQI

-358 TELEDALGEA
+358 TELEDAVGQA
-368 VGEKATVD
+368 VGEKVLVD

-398 KAREQE
+398 KAREQN

-411 GAFSE
+411 GAFGE
-416 ITDINK
+416 IVDINK

-450 EKSLTGLTGVN
+450 EKSLTKVTGVN

-478 TKYSKDY
+478 TKYDQN
-485 SKFEPLE
+485 LE
-492 EKRDVIKAF
+492 LGY
-501 TSEKTKGKV
+501 TT
-510 FDEGKQEFTE
+510 DEAKEQVKIEAGFAKEF
-520 DFLNR
+520 
-525 SGFTT
+525 
-530 TQDLINFLKKQETE
+530 
-544 GQTILDTIK
+544 
-553 GDPGDNAKT
+553 
-562 VLDPILS
+562 V
-569 TLTKTIKDLDKETD
+569 DK
-583 RSFTLN
+583 
-589 YATDD
+589 
-594 ITNDIKIDAQ
+594 
-604 FARDFIDEYLIP
+604 YLIP
-616 RFNQS
+616 RFDES
-621 KSMNEFVE
+621 RSMDEFVE

-634 QEEQNPFQTQDIMNA
+634 QSEQNPFQTQDIMNA
-649 AKLVADVRAESYLD
+649 AKLVADVRAKSYLD

-674 SNFYFNPTGDKARE
+674 SNFYFSPTGNKARE
-688 SAYADQ
+688 GAYADQ

-708 DEYWKSQAYR
+708 DAYWKTQAYR

-743 DPADDILNASKV
+743 DPADDILNAGKV

-775 TVFGQFIT
+775 SVFGQFIT
-783 PEEFADEM
+783 PDEFADEM
-791 LRGLDPNDKS
+791 LRGLDPNDKT

-810 GMDDFKGNIDEL
+810 GLEDFKGDITEL

-846 EKRQKPTQEAL
+846 EKRQKPTQQAL

-891 EDEFYNDFFPDM
+891 EDEFYNNFFPDM
-903 DRSEQVLLTK
+903 DRSEQALLTK
-913 SGKDESLKTTGLDFT
+913 SGKNESLKTTGLDFT

-938 SFFDADEPEETTDKP
+938 SFFDADEPEPTADKP

-971 PTTKSKSGASIL
+971 PLTKSKSGSSIL

>member
-1 MALSYDPGSKKWN
+1 MGISYDPSSRKWN
-14 VSYEKTDNKIDYSTD
+14 VVYEKTDYPTYFPPAEYT
-29 NKTTKRIYVA
+29 KTVTNTRYRPQYTTNHETGEITGAYIYD
-39 TWWGYKNIKAAQV
+39 
-52 SNTPISPSKGVWVGE
+52 E
-67 MNIDRDA
+67 D
-74 TAQSINSALGVQPE
+74 
-88 RSLNGGNLLPG
+88 GNLLGPAYARNYDG
-99 IKNEIAQQDTSLNNS
+99 DLIEEEYTEEVYDEERNARIDALYENLRIENEA
-114 YRDLNTA
+114 LNTQNTYKNQA
-121 NATTNNLNQVKN
+121 YNN
-133 TAYDKTVALASNT
+133 TVAAANNT
-146 KGGDYVSQRD
+146 KGGDYVGQRD
-156 TIRNIQGLDDQTK
+156 TIRSSQGLDAQTIQ
-169 NTLENYYKA
+169 TLENYYKA
-178 FYSTEKLQQWDPSL
+178 FYTTEKLQTWDLSL
-192 GAKPPYGEFD
+192 GAKPPYGDFD
-202 SSYYKTQS
+202 ASYYKTQN
-210 PAAAQQWE
+210 PTAAQQWA

-224 DIDITQRYGEGG
+224 DIDITQRYGENG

-246 KPAGLRGNKAETTA
+246 KPAGLRGNKAEVTA
-260 AANEYLETPP
+260 AANQYLEETP
-270 TDADLQAA
+270 TDVDIQAA
-278 RTIQLGVDTDTQT
+278 RTIQLGVDTATQT
-291 DRLLNIPAVASEWEK
+291 DRLLKIPAIAAEWEK
-306 AKGGDSYWKEQA
+306 AKSGDSYWQGQA
-318 QEKFLDINKPDEF
+318 KEKFLDINKPDEF

-345 VRLNYNANAGYGI
+345 VRLNYNANAEYGI
-358 TELEDALGEA
+358 TELEDAIGEA

-404 MAMFKGF
+404 ISMFKGF
-411 GAFSE
+411 GVFGE
-416 ITDINK
+416 IVDINK

-440 MGGGKAQESL
+440 TGGGKAQESL
-450 EKSLTGLTGVN
+450 EKSLTKITGVN

-478 TKYSKDY
+478 TKYD
-485 SKFEPLE
+485 ENLE
-492 EKRDVIKAF
+492 LGY
-501 TSEKTKGKV
+501 TT
-510 FDEGKQEFTE
+510 DEAKEQVKIEAGFAKEF
-520 DFLNR
+520 
-525 SGFTT
+525 
-530 TQDLINFLKKQETE
+530 
-544 GQTILDTIK
+544 
-553 GDPGDNAKT
+553 
-562 VLDPILS
+562 V
-569 TLTKTIKDLDKETD
+569 DK
-583 RSFTLN
+583 
-589 YATDD
+589 
-594 ITNDIKIDAQ
+594 
-604 FARDFIDEYLIP
+604 YLIP
-616 RFNQS
+616 RFDES
-621 KSMNEFVE
+621 RSMDEFVE

-634 QEEQNPFQTQDIMNA
+634 QSEQNPFQTQDIMNA
-649 AKLVADVRAESYLD
+649 AKLVADVRAKSYLD

-674 SNFYFNPTGDKARE
+674 SNFYFSPTGDKARE
-688 SAYADQ
+688 GAYADQ

-708 DEYWKSQAYR
+708 DEYWKAQAYR

-743 DPADDILNASKV
+743 DPADDILNTSKV

-775 TVFGQFIT
+775 SVFGQFIT
-783 PEEFADEM
+783 PDEFADEM
-791 LRGLDPNDKS
+791 LQGLDPNDKK

-810 GMDDFKGNIDEL
+810 GIDNFKGSIDEL

-846 EKRQKPTQEAL
+846 EKRQKPTQEKL
-857 GVTYI
+857 GITYI

-869 DEGIK
+869 EEGIK

-891 EDEFYNDFFPDM
+891 EDKFYNDFFPDM

-913 SGKDESLKTTGLDFT
+913 SGKNEALKTSGLDLK

-938 SFFDADEPEETTDKP
+938 SFFDADKPEVTTDKP

-966 EDEDE
+966 EDEEE
-971 PTTKSKSGASIL
+971 PLTKSKSGSSIL

>member
-1 MALSYDPGSKKWN
+1 MGISYDPPSKKWN
-14 VSYEKTDNKIDYSTD
+14 VVYEKTDYKTDYPIDTSAMPTLAEYGLVYPGKTLNAQRWNAQKDKQNAAKNARLYAAMKVWDTNQELNKKYSTLNAD
-29 NKTTKRIYVA
+29 NTALNQQNTYKNQAYDNTVA
-39 TWWGYKNIKAAQV
+39 T
-52 SNTPISPSKGVWVGE
+52 
-67 MNIDRDA
+67 
-74 TAQSINSALGVQPE
+74 
-88 RSLNGGNLLPG
+88 
-99 IKNEIAQQDTSLNNS
+99 
-114 YRDLNTA
+114 
-121 NATTNNLNQVKN
+121 
-133 TAYDKTVALASNT
+133 ASST
-146 KGGDYVSQRD
+146 RGGDYTTQRQL
-156 TIRNIQGLDDQTK
+156 IRNTQNIDSTLK
-169 NTLENYYKA
+169 NTLETYYKA
-178 FYSTEKLQQWDPSL
+178 FYSTEKLQQWDSTL
-192 GAKPPYGEFD
+192 GAKPPYGMFD
-202 SSYYKTQS
+202 PTYYKTQN
-210 PAAAQQWE
+210 PAVSQQWA

-224 DIDITQRYGEGG
+224 DIDITQRYGENG

-246 KPAGLRGNKAETTA
+246 KPTGARGNKAEVTA
-260 AANEYLETPP
+260 AANQYLEDTP
-270 TDADLQAA
+270 TDTDLQAA
-278 RTIQLGVDTDTQT
+278 RTLQLGVDTDTQT
-291 DRLLNIPAVASEWEK
+291 ERLLNIPAVASEWEK
-306 AKGGDSYWKEQA
+306 AKRDDPYWKEQA
-318 QEKFLDINKPDEF
+318 KEKFLDINKPDEF

-358 TELEDALGEA
+358 TELEDAIGEA

-404 MAMFKGF
+404 ISMFKGF
-411 GAFSE
+411 GAFGE
-416 ITDINK
+416 IVDINK

-433 VGGVLSF
+433 VGGILSF
-440 MGGGKAQESL
+440 TGGGKAQESL
-450 EKSLTGLTGVN
+450 EKSLTGITGVN

-478 TKYSKDY
+478 TKYDQN
-485 SKFEPLE
+485 LE
-492 EKRDVIKAF
+492 LGYTTEEAKEQVKIEAGFAK
-501 TSEKTKGKV
+501 
-510 FDEGKQEFTE
+510 EF
-520 DFLNR
+520 
-525 SGFTT
+525 
-530 TQDLINFLKKQETE
+530 
-544 GQTILDTIK
+544 
-553 GDPGDNAKT
+553 
-562 VLDPILS
+562 V
-569 TLTKTIKDLDKETD
+569 DK
-583 RSFTLN
+583 
-589 YATDD
+589 
-594 ITNDIKIDAQ
+594 
-604 FARDFIDEYLIP
+604 YLIP
-616 RFNQS
+616 RFDQS
-621 KSMNEFVE
+621 KSMDEFVE

-634 QEEQNPFQTQDIMNA
+634 QSEQNPFQTQDIMNA
-649 AKLVADVRAESYLD
+649 AKLVADVRAQSYLD
-663 QIKATPGRYFD
+663 QLKATPGRYFD
-674 SNFYFNPTGDKARE
+674 SNFYFSPTGDKARE
-688 SAYADQ
+688 GAYADQ

-699 ADWEAAKKG
+699 TDWEAAKNG

-810 GMDDFKGNIDEL
+810 GLEDFKGDITEL

-846 EKRQKPTQEAL
+846 EKRQKPTQEKL

-891 EDEFYNDFFPDM
+891 EDEFYNNFFPDM
-903 DRSEQVLLTK
+903 NRSEQVLLTK

-938 SFFDADEPEETTDKP
+938 SFFDADEPEKTTDKP

-971 PTTKSKSGASIL
+971 PLTKSKSGSSIL

>member
-1 MALSYDPGSKKWN
+1 VTL
-14 VSYEKTDNKIDYSTD
+14 
-29 NKTTKRIYVA
+29 
-39 TWWGYKNIKAAQV
+39 
-52 SNTPISPSKGVWVGE
+52 
-67 MNIDRDA
+67 
-74 TAQSINSALGVQPE
+74 
-88 RSLNGGNLLPG
+88 
-99 IKNEIAQQDTSLNNS
+99 
-114 YRDLNTA
+114 A
-121 NATTNNLNQVKN
+121 N
-133 TAYDKTVALASNT
+133 NT

-156 TIRNIQGLDDQTK
+156 TIRNIQGLDYQTK
-169 NTLENYYKA
+169 KTLEDYYKA
-178 FYSTEKLQQWDPSL
+178 FYSTEKLQQWDPKL
-192 GAKPPYGEFD
+192 GTKPPYGEFD

-210 PAAAQQWE
+210 PAAAQQWA

-246 KPAGLRGNKAETTA
+246 KPAGVRGNKAEATA
-260 AANEYLETPP
+260 AANQYVEKTP

-306 AKGGDSYWKEQA
+306 AKGGDAYWKEQA
-318 QEKFLDINKPDEF
+318 KEKFLDINKPDEF

-345 VRLNYNANAGYGI
+345 IRLNYNANAGYGI

-404 MAMFKGF
+404 MAMLKGF
-411 GAFSE
+411 STFSE
-416 ITDINK
+416 ISDINK

-433 VGGVLSF
+433 IGGVLSF
-440 MGGGKAQESL
+440 MGGDKAQESL
-450 EKSLTGLTGVN
+450 EKSLTEVTGVN
-461 TNNTV
+461 TNNTI

-616 RFNQS
+616 RFDQS
-621 KSMNEFVE
+621 KSMDEFVE

-634 QEEQNPFQTQDIMNA
+634 QSEQNPFQTQDI
-649 AKLVADVRAESYLD
+649 LE
-663 QIKATPGRYFD
+663 
-674 SNFYFNPTGDKARE
+674 
-688 SAYADQ
+688 
-694 ASTVA
+694 
-699 ADWEAAKKG
+699 
-708 DEYWKSQAYR
+708 
-718 FGVNIEDKDAFAR
+718 
-731 MHFQVKGQGKGY
+731 
-743 DPADDILNASKV
+743 
-755 SDYIYTQILPAL
+755 
-767 KEEALKSG
+767 
-775 TVFGQFIT
+775 
-783 PEEFADEM
+783 
-791 LRGLDPNDKS
+791 RG
-801 TWDEVLKRY
+801 
-810 GMDDFKGNIDEL
+810 
-822 KEYVKETLRTGSA
+822 
-835 QEIREN
+835 
-841 IKYLN
+841 
-846 EKRQKPTQEAL
+846 
-857 GVTYI
+857 
-862 ERPEDYK
+862 
-869 DEGIK
+869 
-874 GETELYKTFQSA
+874 
-886 GFKGT
+886 
-891 EDEFYNDFFPDM
+891 
-903 DRSEQVLLTK
+903 
-913 SGKDESLKTTGLDFT
+913 
-928 DPFASLGTIE
+928 
-938 SFFDADEPEETTDKP
+938 
-953 EPKTNS
+953 
-959 YFRIAMG
+959 
-966 EDEDE
+966 
-971 PTTKSKSGASIL
+971 
-983 GEFTSMFKGL
+983 

>member
-1 MALSYDPGSKKWN
+1 MGISYDPPSKKWN
-14 VSYEKTDNKIDYSTD
+14 VSYEKVDYKVDNPTDAPTNLSVNNFKTIYVWSKLSGGNTLVPREVVDSDLNVKNTKINKDNEDLNALNSKLNID
-29 NKTTKRIYVA
+29 NKTLNQQNT
-39 TWWGYKNIKAAQV
+39 YKNEAYKNTLKAASSTQ
-52 SNTPISPSKGVWVGE
+52 
-67 MNIDRDA
+67 
-74 TAQSINSALGVQPE
+74 
-88 RSLNGGNLLPG
+88 
-99 IKNEIAQQDTSLNNS
+99 
-114 YRDLNTA
+114 
-121 NATTNNLNQVKN
+121 
-133 TAYDKTVALASNT
+133 
-146 KGGDYVSQRD
+146 GGDYVTKRD
-156 TIRNIQGLDDQTK
+156 IIRKSEGLDDRTK
-169 NTLENYYKA
+169 KTLEDYYKA
-178 FYSTEKLQQWDPSL
+178 FYTKEKLPAWDLNL
-192 GAKPPYGEFD
+192 GAKPPYGDFD
-202 SSYYKTQS
+202 ASYYKTQS
-210 PAAAQQWE
+210 STAAQQWA

-224 DIDITQRYGEGG
+224 DIDLTQRYGGESG

-246 KPAGLRGNKAETTA
+246 KAAGIRGNKAEVTA
-260 AANEYLETPP
+260 AANQYLEKGP

-278 RTIQLGVDTDTQT
+278 RTLQLSADTDTQT
-291 DRLLNIPAVASEWEK
+291 DRLLNIPDVASEWEK

-318 QEKFLDINKPDEF
+318 KEKFLDINKPDEF

-345 VRLNYNANAGYGI
+345 VSLNYNANAGYGI
-358 TELEDALGEA
+358 TELEDAIGEA

-404 MAMFKGF
+404 ISMFKGF
-411 GAFSE
+411 GAFGE
-416 ITDINK
+416 IVDINK

-440 MGGGKAQESL
+440 MGGDKAQESL

-510 FDEGKQEFTE
+510 FDEEKQEFTE

-530 TQDLINFLKKQETE
+530 TQDLVNFLKKQETE

-594 ITNDIKIDAQ
+594 ITDDIKIDAQ
-604 FARDFIDEYLIP
+604 FARDFIDKYLIP

-634 QEEQNPFQTQDIMNA
+634 QEEQNPFQTQDMLEA
-649 AKLVADVRAESYLD
+649 AKLVANIRAKKYLD
-663 QIKATPGRYFD
+663 DVELARKSDVKFD
-674 SNFYFNPTGDKARE
+674 SNFYFSPTGNKGQE
-688 SAYADQ
+688 KEYADQ
-694 ASTVA
+694 AATVT
-699 ADWEAAKKG
+699 ADWEAAKNG
-708 DEYWKSQAYR
+708 DAYWKTQAYR
-718 FGVNIEDKDAFAR
+718 FGLDINNKDDFAK
-731 MHFQVKGQGKGY
+731 MHFEVKGQGKGY
-743 DPADDILNASKV
+743 DPAEDILTASKV

-767 KEEALKSG
+767 KKEALKSG

-791 LRGLDPNDKS
+791 LEGLDPNDKG

-810 GMDDFKGNIDEL
+810 EMDDFKGNIDEL

-846 EKRQKPTQEAL
+846 EKRQKPTQEKL
-857 GVTYI
+857 GITYI

-869 DEGIK
+869 DEEIK

-913 SGKDESLKTTGLDFT
+913 SGKDESLKTSGLDFT

-938 SFFDADEPEETTDKP
+938 SFFDADEPEETTDKS

-971 PTTKSKSGASIL
+971 PTTKSKSGSDIL

>member
-1 MALSYDPGSKKWN
+1 MGISYDPPSRKWKLEYEN
-14 VSYEKTDNKIDYSTD
+14 ANLSLLPTETTQTIYVDTQFHPGIRKEVIANISYTPRKWYDPVVINSTSTPESIVSQTNAVGWALNPSESIDTRTRVERTTPIAPGDRYSNWVTPKIEDVRKINNYYAEENK
-29 NKTTKRIYVA
+29 KTTALNVA
-39 TWWGYKNIKAAQV
+39 NQAKN
-52 SNTPISPSKGVWVGE
+52 N
-67 MNIDRDA
+67 
-74 TAQSINSALGVQPE
+74 
-88 RSLNGGNLLPG
+88 
-99 IKNEIAQQDTSLNNS
+99 
-114 YRDLNTA
+114 
-121 NATTNNLNQVKN
+121 
-133 TAYDKTVALASNT
+133 AYDKTLAIANT
-146 KGGDYVSQRD
+146 TRGGDYVAQRESL
-156 TIRNIQGLDDQTK
+156 RNLPGLDETTK
-169 NTLENYYKA
+169 SRLETYYKA
-178 FYSTEKLQQWDPSL
+178 FYQTEKLQSWNSAL
-192 GAKPPYGEFD
+192 GAKPPYGDFD
-202 SSYYKTQS
+202 AAYYKTQNPTVS
-210 PAAAQQWE
+210 QQWS

-224 DIDITQRYGEGG
+224 DIDITGRYNENSY
-236 FYLQHYTTQG
+236 YLQHYTTQG
-246 KPAGLRGNKAETTA
+246 KPAGLRGNKAEVTA
-260 AANEYLETPP
+260 AANQYLEKGP
-270 TDADLQAA
+270 TDADIQAA
-278 RTIQLGVDTDTQT
+278 RTLQLGVDTDTQT
-291 DRLLNIPAVASEWEK
+291 DRLLKIPTVASEWEK
-306 AKGGDSYWKEQA
+306 AKRDDPYWREQA
-318 QEKFLDINKPDEF
+318 KEKFLDVNKPDEF
-331 AALFRLSDRPEDQI
+331 SALFRLSDRPEDQI

-358 TELEDALGEA
+358 TELEDAVGQA
-368 VGEKATVD
+368 VGEKVLVD

-398 KAREQE
+398 KAREQN

-411 GAFSE
+411 GAFGE
-416 ITDINK
+416 IVDINK

-440 MGGGKAQESL
+440 MGGSKSKESL
-450 EKSLTGLTGVN
+450 EKSLTEVTGVN

-478 TKYSKDY
+478 TKYDENLELGYTTKEAKDQV
-485 SKFEPLE
+485 KIEADFA
-492 EKRDVIKAF
+492 K
-501 TSEKTKGKV
+501 
-510 FDEGKQEFTE
+510 EFV
-520 DFLNR
+520 N
-525 SGFTT
+525 
-530 TQDLINFLKKQETE
+530 K
-544 GQTILDTIK
+544 
-553 GDPGDNAKT
+553 
-562 VLDPILS
+562 
-569 TLTKTIKDLDKETD
+569 
-583 RSFTLN
+583 
-589 YATDD
+589 
-594 ITNDIKIDAQ
+594 
-604 FARDFIDEYLIP
+604 YLIP
-616 RFNQS
+616 RFDHS
-621 KSMNEFVE
+621 KSMDEFVE

-634 QEEQNPFQTQDIMNA
+634 QSEQNPFQTQDIMNA
-649 AKLVADVRAESYLD
+649 AKLVADIRAQSYLD
-663 QIKATPGRYFD
+663 QLKATPGRYFD
-674 SNFYFNPTGDKARE
+674 SNFYFNPTGNKARE
-688 SAYADQ
+688 DDYANQ
-694 ASTVA
+694 SSTVA
-699 ADWEAAKKG
+699 ADWEAAKNG
-708 DEYWKSQAYR
+708 DEYWKTQAYR

-731 MHFQVKGQGKGY
+731 MHFQVRGQGRGY

-791 LRGLDPNDKS
+791 LRSLDPNDKS

-810 GMDDFKGNIDEL
+810 GLENFKGDIAEL
-822 KEYVKETLRTGSA
+822 KEYIKETLRTGSA

-891 EDEFYNDFFPDM
+891 EDEFYNNFFPDM

-913 SGKDESLKTTGLDFT
+913 AGKDEALKTSGLDFT

-938 SFFDADEPEETTDKP
+938 SFFDADKPEETTDKP

-971 PTTKSKSGASIL
+971 PLTKSKSGSSIL

>member
-1 MALSYDPGSKKWN
+1 MGISYDPPSRKWN
-14 VSYEKTDNKIDYSTD
+14 VVYEKTDHKVDNPTNAPTNLSVNNTYIFPWIGKEGRILEYVIPDDELNRKNAKTNAD
-29 NKTTKRIYVA
+29 NKQLNSLYSKLNSDNTALNQQNT
-39 TWWGYKNIKAAQV
+39 YKNQAY
-52 SNTPISPSKGVWVGE
+52 
-67 MNIDRDA
+67 
-74 TAQSINSALGVQPE
+74 
-88 RSLNGGNLLPG
+88 
-99 IKNEIAQQDTSLNNS
+99 NETVAVAS
-114 YRDLNTA
+114 
-121 NATTNNLNQVKN
+121 TTN
-133 TAYDKTVALASNT
+133 
-146 KGGDYVSQRD
+146 GGDYTAQREA
-156 TIRNIQGLDDQTK
+156 IRNIANVDSGLK
-169 NTLENYYKA
+169 STLENYYKA

-210 PAAAQQWE
+210 PAAAQQWA

-306 AKGGDSYWKEQA
+306 AKRDDPYWKEQA
-318 QEKFLDINKPDEF
+318 KEKYLDVNKPDEF

-358 TELEDALGEA
+358 TELEDAIGEA

-404 MAMFKGF
+404 ISMFKGF
-411 GAFSE
+411 GAFGE
-416 ITDINK
+416 IVDINK

-433 VGGVLSF
+433 VGGILSF
-440 MGGGKAQESL
+440 TGGGKAQESL
-450 EKSLTGLTGVN
+450 EKSLTGITGVN

-478 TKYSKDY
+478 TKYD
-485 SKFEPLE
+485 ENLE
-492 EKRDVIKAF
+492 LGYTTEEAKEQVKIEAGFAK
-501 TSEKTKGKV
+501 
-510 FDEGKQEFTE
+510 EF
-520 DFLNR
+520 
-525 SGFTT
+525 
-530 TQDLINFLKKQETE
+530 
-544 GQTILDTIK
+544 
-553 GDPGDNAKT
+553 
-562 VLDPILS
+562 V
-569 TLTKTIKDLDKETD
+569 DK
-583 RSFTLN
+583 
-589 YATDD
+589 
-594 ITNDIKIDAQ
+594 
-604 FARDFIDEYLIP
+604 YLIP
-616 RFNQS
+616 RFDES
-621 KSMNEFVE
+621 RSMDEFVE

-634 QEEQNPFQTQDIMNA
+634 QSEQNPFQTQDILNA
-649 AKLVADVRAESYLD
+649 AKLVADLRAQKYLD
-663 QIKATPGRYFD
+663 DVKATPGRYFD
-674 SNFYFNPTGDKARE
+674 SNFYFSPTGDKARE
-688 SAYADQ
+688 EAYAEQ

-810 GMDDFKGNIDEL
+810 GLENFKGSIEEL
-822 KEYVKETLRTGSA
+822 KDYVKETLRTGSA

-874 GETELYKTFQSA
+874 GETELYRTFQSA

-891 EDEFYNDFFPDM
+891 EDEFYKDFFPDT
-903 DRSEQVLLTK
+903 DRSEQALLTK

-938 SFFDADEPEETTDKP
+938 SFFDADEPEKTTDKP

-971 PTTKSKSGASIL
+971 PLTKSKSGSSIL

>member
-1 MALSYDPGSKKWN
+1 MALIYNPSLGGWN
-14 VSYEKTDNKIDYSTD
+14 TKNNEYKEKTDYPESQPLRSDWRPETYRYYKRNWYGKKKWYTGTDQGAVNHNNLIRIVNADIEKSNAENKLL
-29 NKTTKRIYVA
+29 
-39 TWWGYKNIKAAQV
+39 NIK
-52 SNTPISPSKGVWVGE
+52 
-67 MNIDRDA
+67 
-74 TAQSINSALGVQPE
+74 
-88 RSLNGGNLLPG
+88 
-99 IKNEIAQQDTSLNNS
+99 
-114 YRDLNTA
+114 
-121 NATTNNLNQVKN
+121 NANLNS
-133 TAYDKTVALASNT
+133 AYDKILATASAT
-146 KGGDYVSQRD
+146 KGGDYVLQRGVTRNLTDVD
-156 TIRNIQGLDDQTK
+156 TTNKNKLEDQFK
-169 NTLENYYKA
+169 N
-178 FYSTEKLQQWDPSL
+178 FYRTEKLQQWNPAL
-192 GAKPPYGEFD
+192 GAAPPYGQFD
-202 SSYYKTQS
+202 AVYYKTQNPTVS
-210 PAAAQQWE
+210 QQWS
-218 SAVAND
+218 SAVADD
-224 DIDITQRYGEGG
+224 DIDITERYNENSY
-236 FYLQHYTTQG
+236 YLQHYTTQG
-246 KPAGLRGNKAETTA
+246 KPAGLRGNKAEVTA
-260 AANEYLETPP
+260 AANQYLEKGP

-278 RTIQLGVDTDTQT
+278 RTLQLGVDTDTQT
-291 DRLLNIPAVASEWEK
+291 DRLLRIPTVASEWEK
-306 AKGGDSYWKEQA
+306 AKRDDPYWKEQA
-318 QEKFLDINKPDEF
+318 KEKYLDVNKPDEF

-358 TELEDALGEA
+358 TELEDAIGEA

-404 MAMFKGF
+404 ISMFKGF
-411 GAFSE
+411 GAFGE
-416 ITDINK
+416 IVDINK

-433 VGGVLSF
+433 VGGILSF
-440 MGGGKAQESL
+440 TGGGKAQESL
-450 EKSLTGLTGVN
+450 EKSLTGITGVN

-478 TKYSKDY
+478 TKYD
-485 SKFEPLE
+485 ENLE
-492 EKRDVIKAF
+492 LGYTTEEAKEQVKIEAGFAK
-501 TSEKTKGKV
+501 
-510 FDEGKQEFTE
+510 EF
-520 DFLNR
+520 
-525 SGFTT
+525 
-530 TQDLINFLKKQETE
+530 
-544 GQTILDTIK
+544 
-553 GDPGDNAKT
+553 
-562 VLDPILS
+562 V
-569 TLTKTIKDLDKETD
+569 DK
-583 RSFTLN
+583 
-589 YATDD
+589 
-594 ITNDIKIDAQ
+594 
-604 FARDFIDEYLIP
+604 YLIP
-616 RFNQS
+616 RFDES
-621 KSMNEFVE
+621 RSMDEFVE

-634 QEEQNPFQTQDIMNA
+634 QSEQNPFQTQDILNA
-649 AKLVADVRAESYLD
+649 AKLVADLRAQKYLD
-663 QIKATPGRYFD
+663 DVKATPGRYFD
-674 SNFYFNPTGDKARE
+674 SNFYFSPTGDKARE
-688 SAYADQ
+688 EAYAEQ

-810 GMDDFKGNIDEL
+810 GLEDFKGDITEL

-874 GETELYKTFQSA
+874 GETELYRTFQSA

-891 EDEFYNDFFPDM
+891 EDEFYKDFFPDT

-913 SGKDESLKTTGLDFT
+913 SGKDESLKTSGLDFT

-938 SFFDADEPEETTDKP
+938 SFFDADKPEKTTDKP

-971 PTTKSKSGASIL
+971 PLTKSKSGSSIL

>member
-1 MALSYDPGSKKWN
+1 MGISYNSSPEVPPSERWKIEP
-14 VSYEKTDNKIDYSTD
+14 EKTDYRTDYPIDNSPAPTKAQFGIAPNKWGQMKDKQNATKFAAFGAAYKTWETNQQLNQHHAQWNND
-29 NKTTKRIYVA
+29 NITLIQQNT
-39 TWWGYKNIKAAQV
+39 YKNEAYKNTLKAASSTQ
-52 SNTPISPSKGVWVGE
+52 
-67 MNIDRDA
+67 
-74 TAQSINSALGVQPE
+74 
-88 RSLNGGNLLPG
+88 
-99 IKNEIAQQDTSLNNS
+99 
-114 YRDLNTA
+114 
-121 NATTNNLNQVKN
+121 
-133 TAYDKTVALASNT
+133 
-146 KGGDYVSQRD
+146 GGDYVTKRD
-156 TIRNIQGLDDQTK
+156 IIRKSEGLDDRTK
-169 NTLENYYKA
+169 KTLEDYYKA
-178 FYSTEKLQQWDPSL
+178 FYTTEKLPAWDLNL
-192 GAKPPYGEFD
+192 GAKPPYGDFD
-202 SSYYKTQS
+202 ASYYKTQS
-210 PAAAQQWE
+210 SKAAQQWA

-224 DIDITQRYGEGG
+224 DIDLTQRYGGESG
-236 FYLQHYTTQG
+236 FYLHHYTTQG
-246 KPAGLRGNKAETTA
+246 KPAGLRGNKAEVTA
-260 AANEYLETPP
+260 AANQYLEETP
-270 TDADLQAA
+270 TDVDIQAA

-291 DRLLNIPAVASEWEK
+291 NRLLNVPAIASEWEK
-306 AKGGDSYWKEQA
+306 AKSGDSYWKEQA
-318 QEKFLDINKPDEF
+318 KEKFLDVNKPDEF

-358 TELEDALGEA
+358 TELEDAIGEA
-368 VGEKATVD
+368 VGEKVIVD

-388 KQTIDEMKKA
+388 KQTIAEMKKA

-404 MAMFKGF
+404 MSMFKGF

-416 ITDINK
+416 ISDINK

-440 MGGGKAQESL
+440 MGGDKAQESL
-450 EKSLTGLTGVN
+450 EKSLTGVTGVN

-478 TKYSKDY
+478 TKYD
-485 SKFEPLE
+485 ENLE
-492 EKRDVIKAF
+492 LGYTTEEAKEQVKIEAGFAK
-501 TSEKTKGKV
+501 
-510 FDEGKQEFTE
+510 EFV
-520 DFLNR
+520 D
-525 SGFTT
+525 
-530 TQDLINFLKKQETE
+530 KY
-544 GQTILDTIK
+544 
-553 GDPGDNAKT
+553 
-562 VLDPILS
+562 
-569 TLTKTIKDLDKETD
+569 LT
-583 RSFTLN
+583 
-589 YATDD
+589 
-594 ITNDIKIDAQ
+594 
-604 FARDFIDEYLIP
+604 P
-616 RFNQS
+616 RFDQS
-621 KSMNEFVE
+621 KSMDEFVE

-634 QEEQNPFQTQDIMNA
+634 QSEQNPFQTQDILNA
-649 AKLVADVRAESYLD
+649 AKLVADLRAQKYLD
-663 QIKATPGRYFD
+663 DVKATPGRYFD
-674 SNFYFNPTGDKARE
+674 SNFYFSPTGDKARE
-688 SAYADQ
+688 EAYAEQ

-783 PEEFADEM
+783 PDEFADEM

-810 GMDDFKGNIDEL
+810 GLENFKGSIEEL
-822 KEYVKETLRTGSA
+822 KDYVKETLRTGSA

-874 GETELYKTFQSA
+874 GETELYRTFQSA

-913 SGKDESLKTTGLDFT
+913 SGKDESLKTSGLDFT

-938 SFFDADEPEETTDKP
+938 SFFDADEPEPTADKP

-971 PTTKSKSGASIL
+971 PLTKSKSGSSIL

>member
-1 MALSYDPGSKKWN
+1 MD
-14 VSYEKTDNKIDYSTD
+14 
-29 NKTTKRIYVA
+29 
-39 TWWGYKNIKAAQV
+39 
-52 SNTPISPSKGVWVGE
+52 
-67 MNIDRDA
+67 IDRDA
-74 TAQSINSALGVQPE
+74 TAQSIKDALGANSRTLYTLYGTNE
-88 RSLNGGNLLPG
+88 LPG
-99 IKNEIAQQDTSLNNS
+99 IKKSIVEQDTAVNNS
-114 YRDLNTA
+114 YRDLNTT
-121 NATTNNLNQVKN
+121 NATTNKSNEVKN
-133 TAYDKTVALASNT
+133 TAYDKTVTLANNT

-169 NTLENYYKA
+169 KTLEDYYKA

-210 PAAAQQWE
+210 PAAAQQWT

-246 KPAGLRGNKAETTA
+246 KPAGIRGNKAEATA
-260 AANEYLETPP
+260 AANEYLETAP

-306 AKGGDSYWKEQA
+306 AKSGDSYWKEQA
-318 QEKFLDINKPDEF
+318 QEKFLDVNKPDEF

-368 VGEKATVD
+368 VGEKALVD

-398 KAREQE
+398 KAREQNIS
-404 MAMFKGF
+404 MFKGF

-416 ITDINK
+416 ISDINK

-433 VGGVLSF
+433 IGGVLSF
-440 MGGGKAQESL
+440 MGGDKAQESL
-450 EKSLTGLTGVN
+450 EKSLTKVTGVN
-461 TNNTV
+461 TNNTI

-478 TKYSKDY
+478 TKYD
-485 SKFEPLE
+485 ENLE
-492 EKRDVIKAF
+492 LGY
-501 TSEKTKGKV
+501 TT
-510 FDEGKQEFTE
+510 DEAKEQVKIEAGFAKEFV
-520 DFLNR
+520 D
-525 SGFTT
+525 
-530 TQDLINFLKKQETE
+530 KY
-544 GQTILDTIK
+544 
-553 GDPGDNAKT
+553 
-562 VLDPILS
+562 
-569 TLTKTIKDLDKETD
+569 LT
-583 RSFTLN
+583 
-589 YATDD
+589 
-594 ITNDIKIDAQ
+594 
-604 FARDFIDEYLIP
+604 P
-616 RFNQS
+616 RFDQS
-621 KSMNEFVE
+621 KSMDEFVE

-634 QEEQNPFQTQDIMNA
+634 QSEQNPFQTQDVLNA
-649 AKLVADVRAESYLD
+649 AKLVADVRAQKYLD
-663 QIKATPGRYFD
+663 DVKATPGRYFD
-674 SNFYFNPTGDKARE
+674 SNFYFSPTGDKARE
-688 SAYADQ
+688 GAYADQ

-718 FGVNIEDKDAFAR
+718 FGVDIEDKDAFAR

-775 TVFGQFIT
+775 SVFGQFIT
-783 PEEFADEM
+783 PDEFADEM
-791 LRGLDPNDKS
+791 LRGLDPNDKT

-810 GMDDFKGNIDEL
+810 GMDNFKGSIEEL
-822 KEYVKETLRTGSA
+822 KDYVKETLRTGSA

-846 EKRQKPTQEAL
+846 EKRQKPTQETL

-971 PTTKSKSGASIL
+971 PTTKSKSGSAIL
-983 GEFTSMFKGL
+983 GEFTSMFNGL

>member
-1 MALSYDPGSKKWN
+1 MGISYDPDTKKWD
-14 VSYEKTDNKIDYSTD
+14 VAYEKTDYPLLSTD
-29 NKTTKRIYVA
+29 NTNTKTIYVNTVKMA
-39 TWWGYKNIKAAQV
+39 TD
-52 SNTPISPSKGVWVGE
+52 SKGLNAVETITDISLTPKKHYDAVVINRNATPE
-67 MNIDRDA
+67 NILSQTNA
-74 TAQSINSALGVQPE
+74 TRWWPYTFNEKVKPITTQLAADDTLWNK
-88 RSLNGGNLLPG
+88 LN
-99 IKNEIAQQDTSLNNS
+99 QQENTKIEA
-114 YRDLNTA
+114 LNTSNINK
-121 NATTNNLNQVKN
+121 NA
-133 TAYDKTVALASNT
+133 AYKDTVAAAST
-146 KGGDYVSQRD
+146 TQGGDYVTKRD
-156 TIRNIQGLDDQTK
+156 AIRKSEGLDDQTK
-169 NTLENYYKA
+169 KTLEDYYKA
-178 FYSTEKLQQWDPSL
+178 FYTTEKLPAWDLNL
-192 GAKPPYGEFD
+192 GAKPPYGDFD
-202 SSYYKTQS
+202 ASYYKTQS
-210 PAAAQQWE
+210 STAAQQWA

-224 DIDITQRYGEGG
+224 DIDLTQRYGGESG
-236 FYLQHYTTQG
+236 FYLHHYTTQG
-246 KPAGLRGNKAETTA
+246 KPAGLRGNKAEVTA
-260 AANEYLETPP
+260 AANQYIEETP
-270 TDADLQAA
+270 TDVDLQAA

-291 DRLLNIPAVASEWEK
+291 NRLLNIPAIASEWEK
-306 AKGGDSYWKEQA
+306 AKSGDSYWKEQA
-318 QEKFLDINKPDEF
+318 KEKFLDINKPDEF

-358 TELEDALGEA
+358 TELEDAIGEA
-368 VGEKATVD
+368 VGEKALVD

-398 KAREQE
+398 KVREQE
-404 MAMFKGF
+404 ISMFKGF
-411 GAFSE
+411 GAFGE
-416 ITDINK
+416 IVDINK

-440 MGGGKAQESL
+440 TGGSKAQESL
-450 EKSLTGLTGVN
+450 EKSLTKITGVN
-461 TNNTV
+461 TNNTI

-478 TKYSKDY
+478 TKYD
-485 SKFEPLE
+485 ENLE
-492 EKRDVIKAF
+492 LGY
-501 TSEKTKGKV
+501 TT
-510 FDEGKQEFTE
+510 DEAKEQVKIEAGFAKEF
-520 DFLNR
+520 
-525 SGFTT
+525 
-530 TQDLINFLKKQETE
+530 
-544 GQTILDTIK
+544 
-553 GDPGDNAKT
+553 
-562 VLDPILS
+562 V
-569 TLTKTIKDLDKETD
+569 DK
-583 RSFTLN
+583 
-589 YATDD
+589 
-594 ITNDIKIDAQ
+594 
-604 FARDFIDEYLIP
+604 YLIP
-616 RFNQS
+616 RFDES
-621 KSMNEFVE
+621 RSMDEFVE

-634 QEEQNPFQTQDIMNA
+634 QSEQNPFQTQDIMNA
-649 AKLVADVRAESYLD
+649 AKLVADVRAKSYLD
-663 QIKATPGRYFD
+663 QIKTTPGRYFD

-688 SAYADQ
+688 SAYTDQ
-694 ASTVA
+694 ASTVT

-743 DPADDILNASKV
+743 DPADDILNTSKV

-791 LRGLDPNDKS
+791 LQGLDPNDKK

-810 GMDDFKGNIDEL
+810 GIDNFKGSIDEL

-846 EKRQKPTQEAL
+846 EKREKPTQEKL

-869 DEGIK
+869 EGEVK

-913 SGKDESLKTTGLDFT
+913 SGKNEELKTTGLDFT

-938 SFFDADEPEETTDKP
+938 SFFDADKPEPTSDKP

-971 PTTKSKSGASIL
+971 PLTKSKSGSSIL